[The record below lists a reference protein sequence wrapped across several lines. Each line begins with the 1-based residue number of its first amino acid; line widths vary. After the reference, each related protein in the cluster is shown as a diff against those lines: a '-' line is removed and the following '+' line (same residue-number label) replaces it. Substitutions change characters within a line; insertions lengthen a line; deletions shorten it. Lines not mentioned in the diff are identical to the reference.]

1 MVYDHN
7 SILSDELLGYFSLP
21 AAHAVEAGQQA
32 LERGQAATP
41 QWHTVTLSG
50 NPGHSPSTSDAR
62 VLASFVLLP
71 SPSRTA
77 APRSPGFV
85 DRMLEMPAMRSV
97 LLEVNVIGLR
107 GPLKPYAGFPIS
119 STSVRVSLGAFDDS
133 LQVAE
138 TGQSSSPSG
147 ASPNFF
153 QVLKMSV
160 KCPEQPIFCPTLRCD
175 VIEHR
180 IGGSAVHNIGTAFVP
195 LARYLPWS
203 APSAEEDDTHAHDR
217 LGKTTSPRVQTL
229 PSTRSPPSSS
239 AASSSSATG
248 AVNGASREGGDHV
261 ENLAVCEADEMPAIT
276 SSAREEVARRASA
289 APSTDEIVV
298 EIDHPEVQQHVK
310 HAEEEPSIELT
321 STADDRCH
329 GVLIP
334 PQVTFM
340 TLS

>member
-133 LQVAE
+133 LQV
-138 TGQSSSPSG
+138 
-147 ASPNFF
+147 
-153 QVLKMSV
+153 LKMSV

-248 AVNGASREGGDHV
+248 AVNGASSD
-261 ENLAVCEADEMPAIT
+261 DT
-276 SSAREEVARRASA
+276 
-289 APSTDEIVV
+289 STDSSDSGSSGRRKRRQRVKRKEGKAEMRSIKKQLEMAIQANQFFFVV
-298 EIDHPEVQQHVK
+298 VQLFEQFF
-310 HAEEEPSIELT
+310 L
-321 STADDRCH
+321 
-329 GVLIP
+329 G
-334 PQVTFM
+334 
-340 TLS
+340 